1 MVNWRFRGMCIRMV
15 ISRAALMIGL
25 LWLTWACLSTV
36 GAAERPNILWLTSE
50 DNSPYLGCY
59 GDTLAKTPNLD
70 KLAEQGARYR
80 NAFANSPVCSA
91 SRTTLIT
98 GMNGCALGVQHH
110 RSRVRIP
117 ESFRLYPEVL
127 RAAGYYCT
135 NNSKTDY
142 NLPDRKNVWDE
153 SSKHAHYKNRAT
165 GQPFF
170 AVFNFTTT
178 HESQVAPKA
187 GKENFRIPP
196 EQMPLPP
203 YHPDTPDIRRDWANY
218 YDQMT
223 LMDEQVGK
231 MLEQLKKAGLE
242 EDTIVIYCSD
252 HGGALP
258 RGKRNLHDSGT
269 RVPLIVRIPEKW
281 KQWRPARP
289 GSWVDDPVSFVDLP
303 ATFFSLCGA
312 ETPANYQGQAF
323 LGEKKAAP
331 RDYVFLYRGRMDARY
346 DNSRA
351 IRNKQYCYMK
361 NYAPHRP
368 WGQYYEYAFQQQP
381 SMRSWYA
388 EYLAGRCNEVQS
400 AYWKPKA
407 PEEFYEIGSDPFEI
421 KNLIDDPAQSERI
434 AVMRKQLRAEI
445 LAVRDTGFIPEGM
458 HEKLAGERT
467 IYDYAQSEAY
477 PLERIVDLA
486 DAATSRDASSLPR
499 LLKAMDDPHP
509 VVRYWGAIGCLVLQK
524 EAAPARDK
532 LQELLKDEW
541 NDVRI
546 AAAEALGWLGEL
558 EASASALAEIIRS
571 GSLYEVVTAQNALD
585 AMRLT
590 GQVSLTRA
598 QEIVRGVK
606 FAEPAHRIAEYL
618 LSLEK

>member
-1 MVNWRFRGMCIRMV
+1 MRFRLVSFAVG
-15 ISRAALMIGL
+15 LMGL
-25 LWLTWACLSTV
+25 LMAVLPSF
-36 GAAERPNILWLTSE
+36 GAGAERPNILWLTSE

-59 GDTLAKTPNLD
+59 GDKLAKTPHLD
-70 KLAEQGARYR
+70 KLAEQGVRYR

-91 SRTTLIT
+91 ARTTLIT
-98 GMNGCALGVQHH
+98 GMHGCALGVQHH
-110 RSRVRIP
+110 RSKVRIP
-117 ESFRLYPEVL
+117 EGFQLYPEVL
-127 RAAGYYCT
+127 RAVGYYCT

-142 NLPDRKNVWDE
+142 NLLERKGVWDE
-153 SSKHAHYKNRAT
+153 SSKNAHYKNRAP

-187 GKENFRIPP
+187 GKTDFRIPP
-196 EQMPLPP
+196 EKMPLPP
-203 YHPDTPDIRRDWANY
+203 YHPDTPEIRQDWANY

-231 MLEQLKKAGLE
+231 MLEQLEEAGLS
-242 EDTIVIYCSD
+242 EDTIVFYYSD

-269 RVPLIVRIPEKW
+269 HVPMIVRIPEKW
-281 KQWRPARP
+281 KQWRPAQP
-289 GSWVDDPVSFVDLP
+289 GEWVEDPVSFVDLP
-303 ATFFSLCGA
+303 ATVFSLCGV
-312 ETPANYQGQAF
+312 EIPANYQGRPF
-323 LGEKKAAP
+323 LGEKKVAP
-331 RDYVFLYRGRMDARY
+331 REYVFLYRGRMDARY

-351 IRNKQYCYMK
+351 IRDKQYRYMK

-368 WGQYYEYAFQQQP
+368 WGQYYEYAFEQQP

-388 EYLAGRCNEVQS
+388 EYLAGRCNDVQS

-407 PEEFYEIGSDPFEI
+407 TEELYEMGSDPFEI
-421 KNLIDDPAQSERI
+421 KNLASDPAQKERI
-434 AVMRKQLRAEI
+434 AELRKKLRAEM
-445 LAVRDTGFIPEGM
+445 LTVRDTGFIPEGM
-458 HEKLAGERT
+458 HEKLAGEKT

-477 PLERIVDLA
+477 PLEHIIDFA
-486 DAATSRDASSLPR
+486 DAATSRDVSALPQ
-499 LLKAMDDPHP
+499 LLKAMEDAHP

-524 EAAPARDK
+524 EAAPAKEK
-532 LQELLKDEW
+532 LLSLLKDEW

-546 AAAEALGWLGEL
+546 AAAEAVGWLGES
-558 EASASALAEIIRS
+558 ETPANVLADVIHH

-585 AMRLT
+585 AMRAAGHVPLA
-590 GQVSLTRA
+590 RA

-606 FAEPAHRIAEYL
+606 FKEPANRVADYL

>member
-1 MVNWRFRGMCIRMV
+1 MKFWETFSLLAC
-15 ISRAALMIGL
+15 AALSYLGS
-25 LWLTWACLSTV
+25 AA
-36 GAAERPNILWLTSE
+36 GADRPNILWLTSE

-59 GDTLAKTPNLD
+59 GDTLAKTPHLD
-70 KLAEQGARYR
+70 KLAEQGVRYR

-91 SRTTLIT
+91 ARTTLIT
-98 GMNGCALGVQHH
+98 GMNGCALGVEHH
-110 RSRVRIP
+110 RSKVRIP
-117 ESFRLYPEVL
+117 ESFRLYPEVM

-142 NLPDRKNVWDE
+142 NLPDRKKVWDE
-153 SSKHAHYKNRAT
+153 SSKNAHYKNRAA

-170 AVFNFTTT
+170 AVFNFTTS

-187 GKENFRIPP
+187 GKTDFRISP

-203 YHPDTPDIRRDWANY
+203 YHPDTPEVRRDWANY

-231 MLEQLKKAGLE
+231 MLEQLEKAGLA
-242 EDTIVIYCSD
+242 EDTIVFYYSD

-269 RVPLIVRIPEKW
+269 RVPMIVRIPEKW
-281 KQWRPARP
+281 KQWRPAQP
-289 GSWVDDPVSFVDLP
+289 GEWVEDPVSFVDLP
-303 ATFFSLCGA
+303 ATLFSLCGV
-312 ETPANYQGQAF
+312 ETPANYQGRAF
-323 LGEKKAAP
+323 LGGEKAAP
-331 RDYVFLYRGRMDARY
+331 REHVFLFRGRMDARY

-351 IRNKQYCYMK
+351 IRDKQYRYMK

-368 WGQYYEYAFQQQP
+368 WGQYYEYAFQQMP
-381 SMRSWYA
+381 SMRSWHA

-407 PEEFYEIGSDPFEI
+407 SEELYEIGSDPFEI
-421 KNLIDDPAQSERI
+421 KNLAGDPAQKERL
-434 AVMRKQLRAEI
+434 AAMRKKLRAEM

-458 HEKLAGERT
+458 HERLAGEKT
-467 IYDYAQSEAY
+467 IHDYAQGTDY
-477 PLERIVDLA
+477 PLERIIDLA
-486 DAATSRDASSLPR
+486 DAATSRDASALPQ
-499 LLKAMDDPHP
+499 LLKAMEDPHP
-509 VVRYWGAIGCLVLQK
+509 VVRYWGAMGCLVLQK
-524 EAAPARDK
+524 EAAPAKDK
-532 LQELLKDEW
+532 LLELLKDDW

-546 AAAEALGWLGEL
+546 AAAEALGWLGET
-558 EASASALAEIIRS
+558 EAPVQALAEVIRN

-585 AMRLT
+585 AMRLD
-590 GQVSLTRA
+590 GHVSLARA
-598 QEIVRGVK
+598 QEVVRGVK
-606 FAEPAHRIAEYL
+606 FKEPAHRVADYL